1 MAENNFTAKVTAEL
15 DTSQL
20 EKDLN
25 KLSGK
30 KIKVKADT
38 GKSESDI
45 SKVGNAIT
53 RAEKG
58 AYSFGDAI
66 KKSFQFGAA
75 ANIASK
81 TFRLVD

>member
-53 RAEKG
+53 RAERVHILLEMQ
-58 AYSFGDAI
+58 SRNHFH
-66 KKSFQFGAA
+66 
-75 ANIASK
+75 
-81 TFRLVD
+81 LV